1 MIVTAIYIKISYLEP
16 EVLFTADNGDITAD
30 TTAYKADRTILTSAA
45 TISEY
50 KRIELFNDEEITIS
64 STIKNFNDMSKLF
77 ADFSK
82 VFTIP
87 ATPYNNTLF
96 KHWYENSIG
105 ETDLNNP
112 IDLVIDTGFD
122 HRITYDGYIEI
133 DTIPFKAGKFTMQ
146 KANIKNNQIDSYSI
160 NFVGTITQL
169 SEKFKDRKL
178 NTLSG
183 LNNTTPGTFINYT
196 AGSVLSIVTNPNYNA
211 TAIQF
216 PIIGSNREYQ
226 YLTAN
231 SLDVTTNAGSI
242 VWTDL
247 FPSFKLPNLLSI
259 IQAEFG
265 IQFTGAFFS
274 SKRITEASL
283 YCKNAQQMTCKT
295 QLKKIEFKDPDTAA
309 IINVIRASYEP
320 TITEPVFPF
329 NTYNV
334 YRQQLEITI
343 IVNSA
348 GTNPYNLYIYN
359 NGILFASRLNQI
371 GSPGGLPYSH
381 VFKVGPFNEVFN
393 FEYYI
398 NSDNPVT
405 LTFRA
410 SVQKKY
416 LYYNFSGSINPTP
429 IVKTYSLG
437 ATTFQTSISQ
447 LQIKNYIPDI
457 TINDFMN
464 GLIKMH
470 NLMIIPISESVF
482 EFIELENWY
491 NRGKINDITEKIIDD
506 SIEISKPNLFKKI
519 DFKYETSQSY
529 LNDLYYTTLNQYY
542 GDLFYENAQSSFSE
556 NYELKLPFENVIW
569 RLEAGTNWLTTTLVD
584 KSFSAY
590 TPKPMIIYN
599 NGSETLTTPFK
610 WNNLGVYTNG
620 NAYRRFSNE
629 LLIGGTDFAYL
640 HSLNWGAETSPFYQ
654 QSVANSLYSLFYQNY
669 IANLY
674 NQRSRVVKV
683 KGTFT
688 PSEIAKLYMND
699 RIVLSNKRYLI
710 NNLQINLS
718 TGLVDFELISDFRN
732 LIENFSGRYSNLPA
746 LYVDNTAQEVEYIIY
761 ISDYDNFDVKAKAT
775 FVTNAA
781 STGNTNDILLN
792 VTIAANTSGVDRADT
807 IDLEYFKDGVSTLVS
822 IPITQT
828 L

>member
-1 MIVTAIYIKISYLEP
+1 MIVTSIYIKVAFTEQ
-16 EVLFTADNGDITAD
+16 EVAFTADNTNVTADNTTYRAD
-30 TTAYKADRTILTSAA
+30 TTILSNET
-45 TISEY
+45 TLQEY
-50 KRIELFNDEEITIS
+50 KRVELFSEEEITIS
-64 STIKNFNDMSKLF
+64 STMKNFNDMSKLF

-87 ATPYNNTLF
+87 ATPYNNTIF
-96 KHWYENSIG
+96 KHWYENSVG

-112 IDLVIDTGFD
+112 IDLVPGTGFD

-146 KANIKNNQIDSYSI
+146 KANIKNNMIDSYSI
-160 NFVGTITQL
+160 NFVGTAVQL
-169 SEKFKDRKL
+169 SDLFKDRKL

-183 LNNTTPGTFINYT
+183 FAPTNASTFINYT
-196 AGSVLSIVTNPNYNA
+196 AGSVLSIVTNPSYSA
-211 TAIQF
+211 SAIQF
-216 PIIGSNREYQ
+216 PIIGSDREYQ

-231 SLDVTTNAGSI
+231 NLDVTTNTGSI

-247 FPSFKLPNLLSI
+247 FPSYKLPNLLSI
-259 IQAEFG
+259 IQSEFG
-265 IQFTGAFFS
+265 VQFTGAFFS

-320 TITEPVFPF
+320 TITESVFPF

-381 VFKVGPFNEVFN
+381 VFKVLQFNEVFN

-410 SVQKKY
+410 SVQKKF
-416 LYYNFSGSINPTP
+416 LYYNFGGSINPTP

-470 NLMIIPISESVF
+470 NLMIVPISETVF

-491 NRGKINDITEKIIDD
+491 NRGKENDITEKIIDE
-506 SIEISKPNLFKKI
+506 SIEINKPNLFKKI

-529 LNDLYYTTLNQYY
+529 LNDLYYRTLNQYY
-542 GDLFYENAQSSFSE
+542 GDLFYENSQSSFTE
-556 NYELKLPFENVIW
+556 NYELKVPFENVIW

-599 NGSETLTTPFK
+599 NGSETLGTPFK

-620 NAYRRFSNE
+620 SAYRRFSNE

-654 QSVANSLYSLFYQNY
+654 QSVSNSLYSLFYQNY
-669 IANLY
+669 ISNLY
-674 NQRSRVVKV
+674 NQRTRVVKV
-683 KGTFT
+683 KGIFT
-688 PSEIAKLYMND
+688 PSEIAKLYIND
-699 RIVLSNKRYLI
+699 RIVLSNKRYVI
-710 NNLQINLS
+710 NSLQINLS
-718 TGLVDFELISDFRN
+718 TGSVDFELVSDFRN
-732 LIENFSGRYSNLPA
+732 LIENFSGRYSNIPA
-746 LYVDNTAQEVEYIIY
+746 LYVDNTAQVIEYIIY
-761 ISDYDNFDVKAKAT
+761 LSDYDSFDVKAPSGFPT
-775 FVTNAA
+775 YSVSSGNA
-781 STGNTNDILLN
+781 NDILLN
-792 VTIAANTSGVDRADT
+792 VTIPANTSGSDRADK
-807 IDLEYFKDGVSTLVS
+807 INLEYFKNGVSTIVELPVV
-822 IPITQT
+822 QT